1 MGKYYYAVMWMAIG
15 IISSV
20 DVYWAI
26 ANQDMMME
34 LEENP
39 IGRYLIGLDG
49 GSIALFMSLKV
60 AGTIIA
66 LGALVFLYHWKQQ
79 YAWPIIVTLTVA
91 QFFLLSYLND
101 GYIVKNKTLE
111 EHFIKC
117 QSTTTNVKPVS
128 TSSQKS
134 NR

>member
-20 DVYWAI
+20 DIYWAI

-39 IGRYLIGLDG
+39 IGRYLIGVDD
-49 GSIALFMSLKV
+49 GSIALFMSVKV

-66 LGALVFLYHWKQQ
+66 LGSLVFLYHWKQK
-79 YAWPIIVTLTVA
+79 YAWPIIITITLA
-91 QFFLLSYLND
+91 QFFLL
-101 GYIVKNKTLE
+101 
-111 EHFIKC
+111 
-117 QSTTTNVKPVS
+117 
-128 TSSQKS
+128 
-134 NR
+134 

>member
-15 IISSV
+15 IISSI

-26 ANQDMMME
+26 VNQDMMME
-34 LEENP
+34 VEENP
-39 IGRYLIGLDG
+39 VGRYLMGMKG
-49 GSIALFMSLKV
+49 GGIALFMSVKV

-66 LGALVFLYHWKQQ
+66 LGALVFLYHWKQK
-79 YAWPIIVTLTVA
+79 YAWPTIITITIA

-101 GYIVKNKTLE
+101 GYIVKNKTRE
-111 EHFIKC
+111 EHFKC

-128 TSSQKS
+128 TPSQKS
-134 NR
+134 SR

>member
-20 DVYWAI
+20 DIYWAI

-39 IGRYLIGLDG
+39 IGRYLIGVDD
-49 GSIALFMSLKV
+49 GSIALFMSVKV

-66 LGALVFLYHWKQQ
+66 LGSLVFLYHWKQK
-79 YAWPIIVTLTVA
+79 YAWPIIITITLA

-101 GYIVKNKTLE
+101 GYIVKNKTPE
-111 EHFIKC
+111 EHFKC

-128 TSSQKS
+128 TTSQKS
-134 NR
+134 SQ